1 MYYLC
6 TGQVFMNLSWLIAK
20 WTNCSFHVC
29 MTSYNIVIYHH
40 LLHFN
45 MFVLFDLCRLLRLV
59 WMWNEELHCC
69 RGLGSSSCE
78 VKDRGWASFRSSLG
92 ISDSVEFS
100 ACVFGHASA
109 GLCRCERLKSTNT
122 HTHTHT
128 HAKVWHLVK
137 TLCSVGML
145 ISSSFNQNAGL
156 LRRNMPNL
164 IMSWIWVLPSESRL
178 SQVSSVDNECKLL
191 KKVEDGEENRRIEH
205 VRCGSLPVLNN

>member
-122 HTHTHT
+122 HTHMLKSGILWKPCALLECLFHPPSTRT
-128 HAKVWHLVK
+128 LDFWGGTCQIWLWAEFECYRLKVGSPRSRQWITNASCWRKWK
-137 TLCSVGML
+137 TERKTEG
-145 ISSSFNQNAGL
+145 
-156 LRRNMPNL
+156 
-164 IMSWIWVLPSESRL
+164 
-178 SQVSSVDNECKLL
+178 
-191 KKVEDGEENRRIEH
+191 
-205 VRCGSLPVLNN
+205 